1 MLVEIVIEE
10 KVIKDY
16 KTKEKKELIL
26 RKIDIKRQD
35 LKLNQ
40 ETIYLNILP
49 WNLSNI
55 CKMAMKD
62 EYNKKF
68 NENISLEQ
76 FNQAKAI
83 KLYSQYNYDV
93 LQKIKKLEKELEK
106 L

>member
-1 MLVEIVIEE
+1 M
-10 KVIKDY
+10 IKDY